1 MPQANR
7 PIESLHLIEA
17 TADRSSLVESS
28 QSVEYKRLGAAKSEK
43 QKDSL
48 DDVSISLSEEK
59 TLEKSEPHY
68 FDDLKNTTSK
78 TEDTSPLNNDIL
90 FIDEGPFNTSPG
102 KDNTNERST
111 RPKDLNISKNLK
123 TDFKFFDKSR

>member
-1 MPQANR
+1 MPQAKR

-28 QSVEYKRLGAAKSEK
+28 KSVEYKRLGAEKTEK

-59 TLEKSEPHY
+59 TLEKSRSLCV
-68 FDDLKNTTSK
+68 DDLENATSK
-78 TEDTSPLNNDIL
+78 TEDNSPLNNDFL
-90 FIDEGPFNTSPG
+90 FIDEGPFNTTPG
-102 KDNTNERST
+102 KDDTNKRST
-111 RPKDLNISKNLK
+111 RPKDLNISNNLK
-123 TDFKFFDKSR
+123 T